1 MRIGNNDGARG
12 VRTVALSLALHGV
25 MLALALSI
33 GALSGA
39 KVVERADR
47 VTFAGVEAAGGS
59 HAVEIPLPTRQTA
72 ADTSK
77 PDRYADAAPPTTLP
91 MRQLRPEKESG
102 GGAPPVPHAGEGR
115 GNAEN
120 GNGNGNDNEDALPAF
135 PIFSPRPPVTD
146 RALLPAIE
154 AKIVV
159 DVKVN
164 EDGAVVSEDL
174 VKGMGN
180 QLDQIVLATVKT
192 WRFQPATVNGK
203 PVAAEAE
210 IVFPFN
216 LNYPVDGG

>member
-1 MRIGNNDGARG
+1 MRIGNNDDARG
-12 VRTVALSLALHGV
+12 LRTVVLSLAFHGG
-25 MLALALSI
+25 MLALALYI
-33 GALSGA
+33 GALGGA
-39 KVVERADR
+39 KVAERGER
-47 VTFAGVEAAGGS
+47 VAFVGVEAAGGS
-59 HAVEIPLPTRQTA
+59 HAVEIPLPKRQTA

-120 GNGNGNDNEDALPAF
+120 GNGNDNEDARPAF
-135 PIFSPRPPVTD
+135 PIFSPGPPVTD
-146 RALLPAIE
+146 RALLPATE

-159 DVKVN
+159 DVKVD
-164 EDGAVVSEDL
+164 EEGAVVSEDL

>member
-1 MRIGNNDGARG
+1 MRIGNNDDARG
-12 VRTVALSLALHGV
+12 VRTVVLSLALHGC

-39 KVVERADR
+39 KVVERGER
-47 VTFAGVEAAGGS
+47 VAFVGVEAAGGS
-59 HAVEIPLPTRQTA
+59 HAVEFPLPKRQTA

-77 PDRYADAAPPTTLP
+77 PDRYADAAVPSTLP
-91 MRQLRPEKESG
+91 MRQLRSEKESG

-120 GNGNGNDNEDALPAF
+120 GNGSDNENARPAF

-146 RALLPAIE
+146 RALLPATE

-159 DVKVN
+159 DVKVD
-164 EDGAVVSEDL
+164 EEGAVVSEDL
-174 VKGMGN
+174 VMGMGT

>member
-1 MRIGNNDGARG
+1 MRIGNNDAARG
-12 VRTVALSLALHGV
+12 VRTVVLSLALHGG

-47 VTFAGVEAAGGS
+47 VTYAGVEAAGGS
-59 HAVEIPLPTRQTA
+59 HAVEIPLPTRLTA

-77 PDRYADAAPPTTLP
+77 PDRYADAAAPSTVP

-120 GNGNGNDNEDALPAF
+120 GNGNDNEDAQPAF

-146 RALLPAIE
+146 RALLPAAE

-159 DVKVN
+159 DVKVD
-164 EDGAVVSEDL
+164 EEGAVVSEDL

-180 QLDQIVLATVKT
+180 QLDQIVLATVRT